1 MDQQK
6 TKYALV
12 GTGGRATMFLDP
24 IATTYKNNTEI
35 VGLCDTNPTRLS
47 YHKKRLEHDFNI
59 KNVPVCS
66 L

>member
-35 VGLCDTNPTRLS
+35 VGLCDMHLNTVRCLVS
-47 YHKKRLEHDFNI
+47 QLLIMLKMFF
-59 KNVPVCS
+59 
-66 L
+66 